1 MTTTRR
7 AAIRLEQLSFTYAGA
22 SRPLFQNI
30 QAHVPS
36 GWTAI
41 VGENGAGKTTLMQ
54 LIAGELRPSAGKI
67 HQDPEDLSVAI
78 CPQRVE
84 QQDSLAELAA
94 NSWGGNAMRIKSL
107 LGLDD
112 AWEQWMRWE
121 TLSPGERKRW
131 QIAGALIAAPEVLL
145 LDEPTNHIDRHT
157 RALLA
162 QALEQ
167 YEGIGMVVSHDRAFL
182 DDLCAQTI
190 WLEGDGSLDVYAGG
204 YSAAREVRHAN
215 RERLRAERDALSSRR
230 RALSRQLDQEQRD
243 LERADKSISA
253 RSRMKSRKDS
263 DARSMAAKER
273 AKKAAASHSQRAS
286 ATRSELDR
294 AEQRL
299 ANAPILKELG
309 RSICVDWEPCPKPR
323 LATLVIDA
331 LRAGEK
337 TLYSE
342 LSLTWDREMR
352 IWLRGPN
359 GAGKTTLLEEMMRH
373 LHVPEDRVLYLPQT
387 IPPADVRAMLSRLDA
402 ATPEDKG
409 RWLNILAALGTPP
422 DRILAREQ
430 DILSPGEARKLLLA
444 EGLAGNVWGLVLDEP
459 TNHLDLPSIERLQ
472 HALLDYPGALLLIT
486 HDDHLGHAC
495 ADEAWTLGERIER
508 EPLDPPEIL

>member
-1 MTTTRR
+1 M
-7 AAIRLEQLSFTYAGA
+7 
-22 SRPLFQNI
+22 
-30 QAHVPS
+30 
-36 GWTAI
+36 GWTSI

-54 LIAGELRPSAGKI
+54 LIAGELRPTSGKV

-84 QQDSLAELAA
+84 QQDPLAELAA
-94 NSWGGNAMRIKSL
+94 NSWTGHAMRIKSL
-107 LGLDD
+107 LGLED

-145 LDEPTNHIDRHT
+145 LDEPTNHIDRHA

-167 YEGIGMVVSHDRAFL
+167 YEGIGLVVSHERAFL
-182 DDLCAQTI
+182 DGLCTQTI

-204 YSAAREVRHAN
+204 YSAAREVREAN
-215 RERLRAERDALSSRR
+215 RARLRAERDALSSRR
-230 RALSRQLDQEQRD
+230 RALSQQLDQEQRE
-243 LERADKSISA
+243 LERADRSISA
-253 RSRMKSRKDS
+253 RSRMKSIRDS
-263 DARSMAAKER
+263 DARSMAAKGR
-273 AKKAAASHSQRAS
+273 AQKAAARHSQRAG

-299 ANAPILKELG
+299 ANAPILKDLG

-323 LATLVIDA
+323 LATLVTDA
-331 LRAGEK
+331 LRVGDRV
-337 TLYSE
+337 LYSE
-342 LSLTWDREMR
+342 LSLTWDRETR

-359 GAGKTTLLEEMMRH
+359 GAGKTTLLKEMMRH
-373 LHVPEDRVLYLPQT
+373 LHVARERVLYLPQT
-387 IPPADVRAMLSRLDA
+387 IPPEEVAAMLERLDSS
-402 ATPEDKG
+402 TSEEKG

-422 DRILAREQ
+422 DRILGREK
-430 DILSPGEARKLLLA
+430 DVLSPGEARKLLLA

-486 HDDHLGHAC
+486 HDDHLGQAC
-495 ADEAWTLGERIER
+495 ANEAWTLGERIVR
-508 EPLDPPEIL
+508 EPLDPPALL